1 MGCVELGCPT
11 NTVAGVNYY
20 LARIQ
25 EQGASSWN
33 IVSPGNGGTD
43 NFKLKGQ
50 LTPGATYNFETRT
63 WCNTGDSNNPT
74 DPYYKSDWGGMLHSL
89 QYLVLYRRLTCTLLM

>member
-1 MGCVELGCPT
+1 MGCIELVRPT

-25 EQGASSWN
+25 EFGASSWN
-33 IVSPGNGGTD
+33 IVTPANGGTD

-50 LTPGATYNFETRT
+50 LIPGATYNFETRT
-63 WCNTGDSNNPT
+63 WCNTGDANNPT
-74 DPYYKSDWGGMLHSL
+74 DPYYKSDWGGMISFPNNTLS
-89 QYLVLYRRLTCTLLM
+89 CTDL